1 MQGCINRKQVFAT
14 PSANSFA
21 GLMEMYEANYI
32 LLRKFCGNKNDIPPV
47 AVSRVTNGMDLYLQV
62 LEQTKYTSTIALTYY
77 FVDYSTGFTAY
88 PDLKIRI
95 YYDALQAEVLS
106 QTYKRL
112 DPNFRAFN
120 HRLNPSLMK
129 RWRMNRFLY
138 KWLSYCDR
146 QGHSFNP
153 NRLSRQNHLLTKN
166 VEIPLQHKLSYS
178 SILK

>member
-1 MQGCINRKQVFAT
+1 MQGCIKRKQVLAT

-32 LLRKFCGNKNDIPPV
+32 YLRKFCGLKNDIPPV
-47 AVSRVTNGMDLYLQV
+47 AVSRIANGMDLYLQV
-62 LEQTKYTSTIALTYY
+62 LEQTKYTTTIALTYY
-77 FVDYSTGFTAY
+77 FVDHSTAFSAY

-106 QTYKRL
+106 QTYKRQ
-112 DPNFRAFN
+112 DPNFHAFN
-120 HRLNPSLMK
+120 HRISPSLVK

-153 NRLSRQNHLLTKN
+153 KHPSRHNQLLIKN
-166 VEIPLQHKLSYS
+166 VEIPLQHGASYS
-178 SILK
+178 TIL